1 MSACNPN
8 KINMYIDTIFLF
20 NVFLFVVVVFTVLIT
35 CFHWD
40 PLLTRLC
47 SGYKP
52 KSYKE
57 KKKNTNAKN
66 QHERLSCSYYGGKSW
81 NTKALAKHLSI
92 IEIAQNEITQPTIF
106 IGNQ

>member
-8 KINMYIDTIFLF
+8 KIDMYIDTIFLF

-57 KKKNTNAKN
+57 KKKNTNAEN
-66 QHERLSCSYYGGKSW
+66 QHERLSYSYYGGKFKLFVCHSVRSF
-81 NTKALAKHLSI
+81 AESLCSF
-92 IEIAQNEITQPTIF
+92 IF
-106 IGNQ
+106 YISTD